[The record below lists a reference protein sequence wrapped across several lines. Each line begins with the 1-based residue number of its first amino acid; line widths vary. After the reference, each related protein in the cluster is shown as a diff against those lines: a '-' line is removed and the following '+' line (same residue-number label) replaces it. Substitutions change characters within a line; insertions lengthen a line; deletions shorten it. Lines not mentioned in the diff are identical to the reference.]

1 MVVWGGDGG
10 SSARA
15 IEVRKVE
22 RKMERRVRRDRGG
35 RGVGVSIADFFG
47 EAAEEVNRV
56 DAESSGIFIK
66 CPARYGLSVIARL
79 SKTTLP
85 HLQTS
90 GRFSK
95 IPSAIR
101 VEWGTPSVRT
111 ASPLIKPCW
120 RFSRTRLSEYSSSV
134 RLYSRR
140 GGGHVHGIEAV
151 LLPQSVPRVVFI
163 LRFAFAVF
171 LPQPRPQSLAD

>member
-15 IEVRKVE
+15 IDVRKVE

-56 DAESSGIFIK
+56 DAESSGIFIN

-79 SKTTLP
+79 SKTKLCHLHSPGSFLKLGVPFGPVPLGIFRAIALLLIASKITASSAPSGNLSVILTLP
-85 HLQTS
+85 PAKS
-90 GRFSK
+90 N
-95 IPSAIR
+95 
-101 VEWGTPSVRT
+101 RT
-111 ASPLIKPCW
+111 AS
-120 RFSRTRLSEYSSSV
+120 SGSV
-134 RLYSRR
+134 VAS
-140 GGGHVHGIEAV
+140 AV
-151 LLPQSVPRVVFI
+151 REMTKLDRWK
-163 LRFAFAVF
+163 AA
-171 LPQPRPQSLAD
+171 